1 MITCRT
7 VVARLWKLVG
17 EAEPASDR
25 RSLERHLEACPSC
38 RAYLDGYRLTIH
50 VCKRLHCPPLPDRLA
65 WRLRELLEEERGSKK
80 GESD

>member
-17 EAEPASDR
+17 EAEPAKDC
-25 RSLERHLEACPSC
+25 RSLQRHVESCPSC

-50 VCKRLHCPPLPDRLA
+50 VCKCLRCQPLPERLA
-65 WRLRELLEEERGSKK
+65 WRLQQMLQEDQKK
-80 GESD
+80 QMGDSG